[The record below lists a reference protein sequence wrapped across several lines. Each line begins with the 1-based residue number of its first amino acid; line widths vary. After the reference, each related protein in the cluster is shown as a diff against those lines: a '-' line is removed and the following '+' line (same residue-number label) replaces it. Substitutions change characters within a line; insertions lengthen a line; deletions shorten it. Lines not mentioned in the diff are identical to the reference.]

1 MKKHDNEGDSTLARN
16 RKAFHDY
23 EIMSKVEAGIEL
35 QGTEVKSC
43 RARNISLV
51 DTYARIENGEV
62 FLVGAHI
69 APYENGNRFNHE
81 PRRRRR
87 LLMHKKEILR
97 LNQQIREKGLTVVP
111 LSVYLSKNRV
121 KVELAI
127 CRGKST
133 VDKRDS
139 LRRKD
144 DQMTMRRAVAAAAR
158 NQ

>member
-1 MKKHDNEGDSTLARN
+1 MKKHDNEGDNTLARN
-16 RKAFHDY
+16 RKAYHDY
-23 EIMSKVEAGIEL
+23 EILSKIEAGIEL

-87 LLMHKKEILR
+87 LLMHKKEILK

-111 LSVYLSKNRV
+111 LSMYLTKNRV
-121 KVELAI
+121 KVELAV
-127 CRGKST
+127 CKGKST

>member
-1 MKKHDNEGDSTLARN
+1 MRKDDNGGDSTLARN

-23 EIMSKVEAGIEL
+23 EILSKIEAGIEL

-62 FLVGAHI
+62 FLMGAHI
-69 APYENGNRFNHE
+69 APYENGNRFNHD

-87 LLMHKKEILR
+87 LLMHKKEILK

-111 LSVYLSKNRV
+111 LSVYLSKGRI
-121 KVELAI
+121 KVELAVG
-127 CRGKST
+127 RGKST

-144 DQMTMRRAVAAAAR
+144 DQMTMRRAVAAARRA
-158 NQ
+158 

>member
-1 MKKHDNEGDSTLARN
+1 MKKHDKEGDNTLARN
-16 RKAFHDY
+16 RKAYHDY
-23 EIMSKVEAGIEL
+23 EILSKIEAGIEL

-87 LLMHKKEILR
+87 LLMHKKEILK

-111 LSVYLSKNRV
+111 LSVYLTKNRV
-121 KVELAI
+121 KVELAV
-127 CRGKST
+127 CKGKST

-144 DQMTMRRAVAAAAR
+144 DQMTMRRAVAAAR
-158 NQ
+158 HS